1 MRKWILLDICIIVL
15 FNVEKI
21 YDFKNNDQAKKLI
34 TNSQT
39 FYFCLHKEIS
49 LTNVELNLHPIDS
62 RMDQEHLRVYVKET
76 GSSLQD
82 FSLNIIKKYC
92 KICKFLFWIEISSI

>member
-62 RMDQEHLRVYVKET
+62 RMDQEHLRVYLKET
-76 GSSLQD
+76 GSTLQD

-92 KICKFLFWIEISSI
+92 KICKFLFWIDNCSI